1 MKYFVY
7 YIIICAGLQ
16 LAQPFGI
23 SDYPEA
29 ITLPCMA
36 ILQGESPYSVVCTS
50 GNPISPGP
58 GYLFLL
64 LASGL
69 FLAPG
74 LLPFMGIFLL
84 LCATRLTETEFSG
97 FTIVVCILLLRST
110 ILGMDYLFAG
120 GALWLMLSLS
130 PLDY

>member
-7 YIIICAGLQ
+7 YVIIGSALQ
-16 LAQPFGI
+16 LLQPFGI

-29 ITLPCMA
+29 ISFPCIAM
-36 ILQGESPYSVVCTS
+36 LQGESPYSVVCTS
-50 GNPISPGP
+50 GNSISPGP

-74 LLPFMGIFLL
+74 LLPFIGIFLL
-84 LCATRLTETEFSG
+84 LCATRLTETELSG
-97 FTIVVCILLLRST
+97 FAIVVCILLLRST
-110 ILGMDYLFAG
+110 ILGIDYLFAG

-130 PLDY
+130 PSDC